1 MSPAANADPVQ
12 ALVARIRERAE
23 PTSEQLEAVLRV
35 LTLWLA
41 RRGLTTQD
49 REDVC
54 SEALGRLIKAVREGE
69 LDRERPPGAWLRVVA
84 DHLALDVLRRER
96 IRAGTP
102 FDEQAHAPR
111 SEDDRLAALLE
122 REASRSDV
130 DRALEQ
136 AAKEGRTI
144 VVNVITTWRG
154 LERMNH
160 EPPSNRE
167 VADRL
172 GVSHPTVG
180 RALAAFGKLL
190 APTHEFQAA
199 QPRRKRPGQQSTT
212 ADAEP
217 VSSEQD
223 ILIPTRRYP

>member
-1 MSPAANADPVQ
+1 MSPAAKADPVQ
-12 ALVARIRERAE
+12 ALVATIRDQGQ
-23 PTSEQLEAVLRV
+23 PTSAQLEAVLHL

-54 SEALGRLIKAVREGE
+54 SEALGRLIKAVRGDE
-69 LDRERPPGAWLRVVA
+69 LDRQRPAGAWLRVVA

-111 SEDDRLAALLE
+111 REDDRLAAMLE
-122 REASRSDV
+122 REASRSDI
-130 DRALEQ
+130 DRALQQ
-136 AAKEGRTI
+136 AATEGKAI
-144 VVNVITTWRG
+144 VVDVISTWRG
-154 LERMNH
+154 LEHMNH

-180 RALAAFGKLL
+180 RALATFGELL
-190 APTHEFQAA
+190 APAHEFQPA
-199 QPRRKRPGQQSTT
+199 QPRRKRLGQQSTT
-212 ADAEP
+212 ADQESA
-217 VSSEQD
+217 SSERD